1 MGRLGG
7 GSGSSAGGSGGTLLS
22 TKTGVRE
29 GTCREGEGGAGA
41 GSKENIGA
49 EGVADELGDKAVR
62 ARAELVGWMVVR
74 VSVEKDTT

>member
-1 MGRLGG
+1 M
-7 GSGSSAGGSGGTLLS
+7 
-22 TKTGVRE
+22 RE

-49 EGVADELGDKAVR
+49 EGVTEELCDKAVR
-62 ARAELVGWMVVR
+62 ARAEVVGWTVVR